1 MTADFPDEDKVIF
14 AKRRTALGRYAQP
27 EEVAH
32 AVLFLAS
39 SGAEFSTGT
48 VIDVNGASYLR
59 T

>member
-32 AVLFLAS
+32 ATPNFVCQPAN
-39 SGAEFSTGT
+39 T
-48 VIDVNGASYLR
+48 
-59 T
+59 